1 MEYYLAIKNEVHKW
15 FMSININD
23 SCYKHKLT
31 EGSQT
36 QDFIY
41 CLINLYVK
49 YLKRANP
56 ETESR
61 TVGTRVWGWGR
72 GGWLP
77 VGIWPAG
84 AWRDFLELNTGE
96 ACTLCEYVNPH
107 LEPFQR
113 ADFCDYV
120 NCHLSKRGN
129 MFVYLPYRLKFTFI
143 YRPGPLTGF
152 NKRKLPCNHYK
163 SIKTATP
170 TWDKLL

>member
-1 MEYYLAIKNEVHKW
+1 MVYPHNGILFGHKNEVHKW

-41 CLINLYVK
+41 CLINLYKVPK
-49 YLKRANP
+49 TGK
-56 ETESR
+56 SR
-61 TVGTRVWGWGR
+61 DRKQNSGHQGLGS
-72 GGWLP
+72 GGEEGWLP

-113 ADFCDYV
+113 ADFVIMWIVISVKEEICLCICLIDW
-120 NCHLSKRGN
+120 NS
-129 MFVYLPYRLKFTFI
+129 
-143 YRPGPLTGF
+143 
-152 NKRKLPCNHYK
+152 
-163 SIKTATP
+163 
-170 TWDKLL
+170 LLYIDLGR